1 MSGFDFNTL
10 IIALVVGG
18 LTLLLAWRWPFQ
30 VLAALVLLIPFRDLS
45 IRWMNAYTNLS
56 PDWVNAIS
64 RWWFIIILALLA
76 VVLLQRFLMW
86 RRERNSIKLN
96 AVMVTFVLVLL
107 VAFVHTMISP
117 NFAAAFTSLRGYLQP
132 MAVFVLAAALR
143 PTRRQLYVLLVLL
156 LIVGIIMAVFEFR
169 QVAGW
174 SVDDY
179 RARGYLRQNGEL
191 VTPTIVV
198 RGQDYIRPTSSVSG
212 PNELGVD
219 MMLLMLLALFG
230 AFSLKSTLRIL
241 SLVLVPVFALGIVL
255 TFSRSSMLGMG
266 TALLIAI
273 LLLFRQWGAVALQH
287 SRRFPSGMLLGGAA
301 LLVVL
306 IAILAFSGAFQF
318 LGHTITNLT
327 SEYHFVDSIEAA
339 QYLFKHPSG
348 VGMGMVEPKGALA
361 LIAIKALFHVEGS
374 LFQIGMEMGVWGLA
388 AWLLFWGVCVTRL
401 WSRWVALEDPVRRVW
416 SGATITGWIGA
427 LVAFLF
433 LPLMQSISLMV
444 WLWFLLG
451 LAIQFEASSS
461 QDIGQSH
468 EKAG

>member
-1 MSGFDFNTL
+1 MSGFGTNTL
-10 IIALVVGG
+10 IIGLVVGG
-18 LTLLLAWRWPFQ
+18 LTLLFAWRWSFQ

-45 IRWMNAYTNLS
+45 IRWMNAFTDLS

-64 RWWFIIILALLA
+64 RWWFIMILGLLVMVVLQWFLTWIRERRTIRFDA
-76 VVLLQRFLMW
+76 VV
-86 RRERNSIKLN
+86 
-96 AVMVTFVLVLL
+96 VTFGLVIM
-107 VAFVHTMISP
+107 VAIVHTLISP
-117 NFAAAFTSLRGYLQP
+117 NFSAAFTSLRGYLQP
-132 MAVFVLAAALR
+132 MAIFVIAAAIR
-143 PTRRQLYVLLVLL
+143 PTRRQLQVLLTLL
-156 LIVGIIMAVFEFR
+156 LIVGIIMAAFEFW
-169 QVAGW
+169 QVTGW
-174 SVDDY
+174 DANAY

-191 VTPTIVV
+191 VTPTIEV
-198 RGQDYIRPTSSVSG
+198 RGQDYIRPTSTVSG

-230 AFSLKSTLRIL
+230 AFSLKNTLRLL
-241 SLVLVPVFALGIVL
+241 SVGLVPVFALGIVL

-287 SRRFPSGMLLGGAA
+287 SRRFPRGKLLGGAA
-301 LLVVL
+301 LLVIL
-306 IAILAFSGAFQF
+306 IAILVFTGAFQF
-318 LGHTITNLT
+318 LSHTITNLT

-339 QYLFKHPSG
+339 QYLSKHPSG

-361 LIAIKALFHVEGS
+361 LIEINALFHVEGS

-401 WSRWVALEDPVRRVW
+401 WSRWMALEDPVRRVW
-416 SGATITGWIGA
+416 SGATITGWIGS

-451 LAIQFEASSS
+451 LAIQFGASSS
-461 QDIGQSH
+461 QDMG
-468 EKAG
+468 